1 MKCDDKR
8 MALLI
13 KIQEMQFVAIE
24 LQQYLDTHPCDADA
38 LNDYRCAVDVLHKY
52 IKEYECEYGS
62 LIALSPHYDGDNWDW
77 AEGPW
82 PWEM

>member
-1 MKCDDKR
+1 MNCDEMQ
-8 MALLI
+8 MAMLK

-24 LQQYLDTHPCDADA
+24 LQLYLDTHPCDQDA
-38 LNDYRCAVDVLHKY
+38 LNDYRCAVDVLHHH
-52 IKEYECEYGS
+52 IMEYETEYGT
-62 LIALSPHYDGDNWDW
+62 LIALSHHYSGDNWDW